1 MLLDKARITGKLTYI
16 KISNWE
22 INQVLQLAP
31 LVTIYAESLKLYDQH
46 RRWNE
51 DFHTLVMH
59 LVRFAF
65 FAVSFIFKLL
75 SLVKF
80 GKTVV

>member
-1 MLLDKARITGKLTYI
+1 MLLDEARITSKLTYI
-16 KISNWE
+16 KVSNWE

-31 LVTIYAESLKLYDQH
+31 LVAVYTESLQLYDQY
-46 RRWNE
+46 RWWNK
-51 DFHTLVMH
+51 DFHALEMH

-65 FAVSFIFKLL
+65 FAVSFIFKQF

-80 GKTVV
+80 G